1 MLSPVAKV
9 RAPDT
14 EEAVGEGAEGD
25 TPEAGLR
32 VATAQ
37 TLQGPGKRME
47 SGFRRPLQS
56 FAELDVVLH
65 TDPP

>member
-1 MLSPVAKV
+1 MLQSARLTLQSPAAKV
-9 RAPDT
+9 RAP

-25 TPEAGLR
+25 TSEADLR

-47 SGFRRPLQS
+47 SGFRRPWKR
-56 FAELDVVLH
+56 
-65 TDPP
+65 